1 MALRSFQ
8 GSDLDTLGD
17 ALDIA
22 EDVTG
27 NYYKFSH
34 RQWRRYRYD
43 VRTLPLLS
51 CQEISE
57 GVFALLNKGFVVKDE
72 GDPIPRTVDHYSICV
87 QDHQV
92 LEAVSRDADISLLP
106 LMIYVFTH
114 ELVHIVRFSN
124 FLQRFDL
131 PWFKRE
137 EEEKAVHNITHEIL
151 RKVAIPRL
159 GHVLSA
165 YRGHRTCRL
174 SGLC

>member
-8 GSDLDTLGD
+8 GSDLDTVGD

-27 NYYKFSH
+27 NYFKFSH
-34 RQWRRYRYD
+34 RQWCRHRYD

-51 CQEISE
+51 CQEISS
-57 GVFALLNKGFVVKDE
+57 GVFALLNKGVVVRDE
-72 GDPIPRTVDHYSICV
+72 CGPIPRTEDHYSICV

-92 LEAVSRDADISLLP
+92 LEAVSRDVDISLLP

-124 FLQRFDL
+124 FLQRFYL
-131 PWFKRE
+131 PSFKRE
-137 EEEKAVHNITHEIL
+137 EEERAVHHITHEIL
-151 RKVAIPRL
+151 RKVPMPNLA
-159 GHVLSA
+159 HVLSA
-165 YRGHRTCRL
+165 YEGHRTCGLSRL
-174 SGLC
+174 C